1 VANCT
6 VFRPSPALDSV
17 RWLEEAPGR
26 FEKPVKADKKPAGSA
41 FWNENPCGTA
51 SSWRAAQELRFRYT
65 DVYLAPL
72 HQGPLLRERR
82 VLEVGCGQGLDAERI
97 VQVCRSYTGVDL
109 SEASV
114 EIARHVVDENKPPH
128 VNTHW
133 SVDDAE
139 KLSFEDESFDA
150 IYSIG
155 VLHHTP
161 DFEAALAEIH
171 RVLEPGGVLVLML
184 YRSFN
189 PLWLVLRSVRALLR
203 LPVLGPRLQKRVVD
217 SERECLRDEDSI
229 GGTAMLELFGCPV
242 IKTFTLRGMK
252 RRFRGRFDLREHS
265 FHRVGLEQAIRILPP
280 MLREHW
286 PQKTMERL
294 ESRLR
299 GWLGFYM
306 VLIAEKSAAAAP
318 GGVE

>member
-1 VANCT
+1 
-6 VFRPSPALDSV
+6 LH
-17 RWLEEAPGR
+17 G
-26 FEKPVKADKKPAGSA
+26 EKPVRADKKSAGSA
-41 FWNENPCGTA
+41 FWNENPCGTT

-65 DVYLAPL
+65 DVYLVPL
-72 HQGPLLRERR
+72 HQGPLLEGRR

-97 VQVCRSYTGVDL
+97 VQICRSYTGADL

-114 EIARHVVDENKPPH
+114 EIARHIVEENKPPN
-128 VNTHW
+128 VETHFC
-133 SVDDAE
+133 VEDAE
-139 KLSFEDESFDA
+139 KLTFEDESFDA
-150 IYSIG
+150 VYSIG

-161 DFEAALAEIH
+161 DFEAALAEIY

-189 PLWLVLRSVRALLR
+189 PLWLVLRSVRVLLR
-203 LPVLGPRLQKRVVD
+203 IPILGPRLQKWVVD
-217 SERECLRDEDSI
+217 SERERLRDEDSI

-242 IKTFTLRGMK
+242 IQTFTLRGMK
-252 RRFRGRFDLREHS
+252 RRFQGRFHLREHA

-286 PQKTMERL
+286 PQKATERL

-306 VLIAEKSAAAAP
+306 VLIAEKSAPATP
-318 GGVE
+318 GRLE